1 MSEPSVYI
9 LVPRVWNM
17 ALVTV
22 IWGGYVVWKMVQTS
36 ITGCAWFTSKNMD
49 RSDVGREKGVSGAA
63 NAHIYGILGSITS
76 T

>member
-1 MSEPSVYI
+1 MPTI
-9 LVPRVWNM
+9 LVHGVWNM

-49 RSDVGREKGVSGAA
+49 RSDVRQEEGVSGAA
-63 NAHIYGILGSITS
+63 NAYIYGLLGSITS
-76 T
+76 G